1 MRYDIIGRLALSVL
15 LGCAVLFTSAAGA
28 AESPRLVITDLK
40 LPRSLSERERNVVR
54 QLDIVQ
60 TLREELLDSRTFRV
74 LVRENESVQAILRE
88 RQIQGSPLAR
98 EGKDDALGLD
108 SAEYFLEPTLQ
119 SFSLRTHYEPMPL
132 LPGMYERTDSASMQ
146 LAVRVFDGGGNTVFE
161 ETVQASAGYPARE
174 ATEAEKARSAPR
186 ELGPI
191 RKAAKSMTRRVVG
204 AIVARV
210 NPITVIDVQ
219 PTVFIIDRGRN
230 NGFDK
235 NTRFAVYAPS
245 RTVVH
250 KVRGDEISVPGRYL
264 GEARLAT
271 VFEDVAELKL
281 TEGELKEVVPGC
293 VVRIIE
299 E

>member
-108 SAEYFLEPTLQ
+108 SAE
-119 SFSLRTHYEPMPL
+119 
-132 LPGMYERTDSASMQ
+132 
-146 LAVRVFDGGGNTVFE
+146 
-161 ETVQASAGYPARE
+161 
-174 ATEAEKARSAPR
+174 
-186 ELGPI
+186 
-191 RKAAKSMTRRVVG
+191 
-204 AIVARV
+204 
-210 NPITVIDVQ
+210 
-219 PTVFIIDRGRN
+219 
-230 NGFDK
+230 
-235 NTRFAVYAPS
+235 
-245 RTVVH
+245 
-250 KVRGDEISVPGRYL
+250 
-264 GEARLAT
+264 
-271 VFEDVAELKL
+271 
-281 TEGELKEVVPGC
+281 
-293 VVRIIE
+293 
-299 E
+299 